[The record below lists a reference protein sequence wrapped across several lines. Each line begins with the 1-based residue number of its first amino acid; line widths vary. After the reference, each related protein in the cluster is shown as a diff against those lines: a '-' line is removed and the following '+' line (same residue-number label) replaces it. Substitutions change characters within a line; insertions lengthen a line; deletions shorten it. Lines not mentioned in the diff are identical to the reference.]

1 MSGLYRVTRR
11 DFLRYL
17 GAGTGALVFG
27 YSMLPDEASAKELP
41 DLGALLD
48 QIFHTG
54 FPLGSDFVKIQP
66 DGTIHFIS
74 HRSEMGQGTRSTLAS
89 VLVEELEAD

>member
-27 YSMLPDEASAKELP
+27 YSMLPDEASADIP
-41 DLGALLD
+41 DLGTLLD

-54 FPLGSDFVKIQP
+54 FPVNDFVKIQP
-66 DGTIHFIS
+66 NGTIHFIS
-74 HRSEMGQGTRSTLAS
+74 HRS
-89 VLVEELEAD
+89 